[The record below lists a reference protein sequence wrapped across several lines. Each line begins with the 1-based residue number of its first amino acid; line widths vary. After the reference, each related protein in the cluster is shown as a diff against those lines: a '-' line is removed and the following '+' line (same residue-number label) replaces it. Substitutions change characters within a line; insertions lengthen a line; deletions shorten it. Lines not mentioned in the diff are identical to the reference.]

1 MRDGRMD
8 KQINKPTEQT
18 ESKTDSTAQGGT
30 SGLRCKLVKLAKRE
44 KEGERVTQPQWNRS
58 KTKRNETK

>member
-1 MRDGRMD
+1 MVKTQNQITYKPERYEQSQRGRGIGDGRMD

-30 SGLRCKLVKLAKRE
+30 SGLRCKLVKLA
-44 KEGERVTQPQWNRS
+44 
-58 KTKRNETK
+58 